1 MSLCG
6 LKGGKSKASSV
17 DRATINGGGRWG
29 QTGNRCARHWDL
41 GVVAYADAAAVKDGS
56 PHLGLQGSETV
67 LCLLS

>member
-1 MSLCG
+1 ME
-6 LKGGKSKASSV
+6 KARLPRWIGPLSTGV
-17 DRATINGGGRWG
+17 GGGDRL
-29 QTGNRCARHWDL
+29 GNRCARHWDL